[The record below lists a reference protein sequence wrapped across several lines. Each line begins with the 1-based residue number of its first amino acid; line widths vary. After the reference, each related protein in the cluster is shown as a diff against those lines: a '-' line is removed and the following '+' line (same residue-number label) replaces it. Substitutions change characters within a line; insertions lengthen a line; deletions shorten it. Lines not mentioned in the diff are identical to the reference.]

1 MAKFDK
7 TYWEHH
13 WEHRWNP
20 TTSNGVRELPVN
32 PYLATETAHL
42 HPGTALDAGCGTG
55 AEAIWL
61 AEQGWQVTAADIS
74 HTALTTAQARA
85 AATDAI
91 TPIYWVE
98 ADLVRWEPE
107 RTWDLVVTCY
117 AHPDIGQLPF
127 YQPIASWVTPGGTL
141 LIVGHL
147 HDHQHSEHQNDGHH
161 GRPENASATVEAIT
175 SLFDAPGWLI
185 DTAHE
190 HTRTVHPDGAPVQ
203 LRDVIVRVQRST

>member
-1 MAKFDK
+1 MAEFDK

-13 WEHRWNP
+13 WNP
-20 TTSNGVRELPVN
+20 TTSNGVRELPAH

-42 HPGTALDAGCGTG
+42 RPGTALDAGCGTG

-61 AEQGWQVTAADIS
+61 AAQGWQVTAVDIS
-74 HTALTTAQARA
+74 PTALTTAQARA

-91 TPIYWVE
+91 TPIDWVE

-107 RTWDLVVTCY
+107 RTWDLVVTSY

-127 YQPIASWVTPGGTL
+127 YQRIASWVTPGGTL

-147 HDHQHSEHQNDGHH
+147 HDHQHSGNQHDGHH
-161 GRPENASATVEAIT
+161 RHPENASATVEAIT
-175 SLFDAPGWLI
+175 SLFDSPCWLI

-190 HTRTVHPDGAPVQ
+190 QTRTVHPDGAPMQ
-203 LRDVIVRVQRST
+203 LHDVIVRVHRTT